1 MIVDPERYANE
12 YELDAKVDIDSKR
25 ESGSVPIVAMR
36 LWLRAAHAVVELT
49 GPTDGDGKTFGSDG
63 NVSLWLHKSDLALG
77 NVLLDRIS
85 SENARLREQVDAA
98 HMSRLLTENENESLR
113 ELVAKY
119 SAAAKYLCGFSHCNE
134 CNLDC
139 ASVFGDVPSG
149 WDCARM
155 LLDKKARELG
165 VEVDE

>member
-1 MIVDPERYANE
+1 MSTFEIVRGVEGDCLV
-12 YELDAKVDIDSKR
+12 LDGTRIC
-25 ESGSVPIVAMR
+25 
-36 LWLRAAHAVVELT
+36 
-49 GPTDGDGKTFGSDG
+49 GPRPWGGGRIINTFRTDGVYEVIDKDEYRR
-63 NVSLWLHKSDLALG
+63 LMAD
-77 NVLLDRIS
+77 
-85 SENARLREQVDAA
+85 NAKLREQVDAA

-155 LLDKKARELG
+155 LLDKKARELE
-165 VEVDE
+165 VEVD

>member
-1 MIVDPERYANE
+1 MSKEHAYAYEAGYRDGSIN
-12 YELDAKVDIDSKR
+12 YELEHCPACKN
-25 ESGSVPIVAMR
+25 VA
-36 LWLRAAHAVVELT
+36 
-49 GPTDGDGKTFGSDG
+49 
-63 NVSLWLHKSDLALG
+63 DLQEALA
-77 NVLLDRIS
+77 
-85 SENARLREQVDAA
+85 ENAKLREQVDAA

-155 LLDKKARELG
+155 LLDKKARELE
-165 VEVDE
+165 VEVG

>member
-1 MIVDPERYANE
+1 MSKEHAYAYE
-12 YELDAKVDIDSKR
+12 AGYRDGSIHYELEHCPACKNVADLQEALEENVKLRD
-25 ESGSVPIVAMR
+25 GANAMR
-36 LWLRAAHAVVELT
+36 QLYEDELKHALT
-49 GPTDGDGKTFGSDG
+49 
-63 NVSLWLHKSDLALG
+63 
-77 NVLLDRIS
+77 
-85 SENARLREQVDAA
+85 ENAKLREQVDAA
-98 HMSRLLTENENESLR
+98 HMSRLLTENENASLR

-165 VEVDE
+165 VEVGA

>member
-1 MIVDPERYANE
+1 MSATDELQERMAEQMEFVLSQTPEALAAEN
-12 YELDAKVDIDSKR
+12 SK
-25 ESGSVPIVAMR
+25 
-36 LWLRAAHAVVELT
+36 
-49 GPTDGDGKTFGSDG
+49 
-63 NVSLWLHKSDLALG
+63 
-77 NVLLDRIS
+77 
-85 SENARLREQVDAA
+85 
-98 HMSRLLTENENESLR
+98 LR
-113 ELVAKY
+113 ELIAKY

-165 VEVDE
+165 VEVDG

>member
-1 MIVDPERYANE
+1 MGSLSVEVRTEVLCGRIC
-12 YELDAKVDIDSKR
+12 ELEA
-25 ESGSVPIVAMR
+25 
-36 LWLRAAHAVVELT
+36 
-49 GPTDGDGKTFGSDG
+49 
-63 NVSLWLHKSDLALG
+63 
-77 NVLLDRIS
+77 
-85 SENARLREQVDAA
+85 EN
-98 HMSRLLTENENESLR
+98 TKLR
-113 ELVAKY
+113 ELIAKY

-165 VEVDE
+165 VKVNYK

>member
-1 MIVDPERYANE
+1 MGE
-12 YELDAKVDIDSKR
+12 YDAGC
-25 ESGSVPIVAMR
+25 EHMR
-36 LWLRAAHAVVELT
+36 LKYMASIVN
-49 GPTDGDGKTFGSDG
+49 D
-63 NVSLWLHKSDLALG
+63 LHEKNDQLKA
-77 NVLLDRIS
+77 
-85 SENARLREQVDAA
+85 ETAKLREQVDAA

-165 VEVDE
+165 VEVDG

>member
-1 MIVDPERYANE
+1 MPNCYYYDEQRNHCNCYVNE
-12 YELDAKVDIDSKR
+12 NLNEL
-25 ESGSVPIVAMR
+25 
-36 LWLRAAHAVVELT
+36 
-49 GPTDGDGKTFGSDG
+49 
-63 NVSLWLHKSDLALG
+63 LA
-77 NVLLDRIS
+77 
-85 SENARLREQVDAA
+85 ENARLREQVDAA

-165 VEVDE
+165 VVE